1 MDHHQSQC
9 IARQGPLTGV
19 INAVTLGPILY
30 DHDKWLD
37 TFINCTR
44 KQQTQSIYFTMLK
57 STFINSKRSQACI
70 SSGDKTYLS
79 GKLEEEKY
87 FGFPE
92 EKRQTVNMFILVTC

>member
-1 MDHHQSQC
+1 
-9 IARQGPLTGV
+9 
-19 INAVTLGPILY
+19 
-30 DHDKWLD
+30 
-37 TFINCTR
+37 
-44 KQQTQSIYFTMLK
+44 MLK

-92 EKRQTVNMFILVTC
+92 EKRQTVNMCILVTCWLKNLHPTYHNVVDINVTLTFAEMKDKNKAD